1 MLVDKLNNKQVDKL
15 AKLFCFQRK
24 NICLTP

>member
-15 AKLFCFQRK
+15 AKQFCFQRK